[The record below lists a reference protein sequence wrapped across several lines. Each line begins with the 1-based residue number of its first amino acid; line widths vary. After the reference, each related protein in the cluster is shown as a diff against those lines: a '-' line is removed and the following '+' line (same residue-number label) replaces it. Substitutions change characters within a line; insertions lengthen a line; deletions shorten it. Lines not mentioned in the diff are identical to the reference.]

1 MQINFILSLIFATLI
16 AVFALK
22 NGDKVLIDFL
32 FAKVN
37 VSQAIVIFISAILGA
52 VIVAVLGSVRGIK
65 LKKEIKDLKNK
76 LAEVE
81 DEKDNLLA
89 LLEANSLEDTSIEE
103 TDDNIVTDGK

>member
-52 VIVAVLGSVRGIK
+52 VIVAVLGSIRNIK

-103 TDDNIVTDGK
+103 TDDNILTDGK

>member
-1 MQINFILSLIFATLI
+1 MQFNFILSLIFATLI

-22 NGDKVLIDFL
+22 NGNKVLIDFL

-52 VIVAVLGSVRGIK
+52 VIVAVLGSVRNIK
-65 LKKEIKDLKNK
+65 FKKEIKDLKNK
-76 LAEVE
+76 LVAVE
-81 DEKDNLLA
+81 DEKNNLLD

-103 TDDNIVTDGK
+103 KDDNIVTNGK